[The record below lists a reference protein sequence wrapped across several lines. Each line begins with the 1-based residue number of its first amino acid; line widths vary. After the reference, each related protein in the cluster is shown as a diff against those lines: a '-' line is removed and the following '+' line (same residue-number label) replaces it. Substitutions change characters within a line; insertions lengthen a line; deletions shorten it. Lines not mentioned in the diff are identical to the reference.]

1 MTWATEAKRGAAE
14 GREGATDYGAVPD
27 DAPVFRGWLATGQI
41 GGARLAPRRC
51 WLVLG
56 LCSFWRAHVARRCS
70 SWPAHDAGRCSSW
83 PAHDAGLCSSWR
95 AHDARRSSSAAA
107 VGLSPSLA
115 LLLPVGGC
123 GESIAVVVPVKEEK
137 NRKPLRVRT
146 FLSVRP
152 SILAAQGVSLRS
164 SCNGCMDRRVRQLL
178 GGACSC
184 GSYYTIRA
192 KRHRFSEGGQV

>member
-70 SWPAHDAGRCSSW
+70 SWPAHDAG
-83 PAHDAGLCSSWR
+83 LCSSWR
-95 AHDARRSSSAAA
+95 AHDARRSSSAAD

-146 FLSVRP
+146 FLAVRP

-184 GSYYTIRA
+184 GSYHTIRS
-192 KRHRFSEGGQV
+192 KRRRFSEGGQV